1 MPPSGRYTW
10 RMNHTVI
17 PVTPYRQNCSLIWCE
32 ATRRGALVDP
42 GGEAEQLIA
51 TAARLD
57 IHLEKLLLTHGHLD
71 HVGAAGAISKQ
82 LGIPIEGP
90 QIEDAFLLEALPE
103 QSAMFGF
110 PYTERFT
117 PQRWLEHGD
126 RVSVGETVLDVLHC
140 PGHTPGHVVF
150 FSPADRLAFV
160 GDVLFHGSIGRTD
173 FARGDYQTLVDSI
186 RHRLWPLGDDVR
198 FVPGHGAMSSFGE
211 ERRSNPF
218 VGDDV

>member
-1 MPPSGRYTW
+1 
-10 RMNHTVI
+10 MNHTII

-32 ATRRGALVDP
+32 VTRRGALIDP
-42 GGEAEQLIA
+42 GGEAEHLLA
-51 TAARLD
+51 TVARLD
-57 IHLEKLLLTHGHLD
+57 IRLEKLLLTHGHLD
-71 HVGAAGAISKQ
+71 HVGAAGVLSEQ

-90 QIEDAFLLEALPE
+90 HPEDAFLLEALPE

-110 PYTERFT
+110 PHTEGFE
-117 PQRWLEHGD
+117 PQRWLQHGD
-126 RVSVGETVLDVLHC
+126 RVSVGEAILEVLHC

-150 FSPADRLAFV
+150 FSSADRLAFV

-173 FARGDYQTLVDSI
+173 FPRGNHRTLIDSI
-186 RHRLWPLGDDVR
+186 RNRLWPLGDDVR

-218 VGDDV
+218 VGDDA